1 MNTFIIETILLF
13 FASLIFVFFT
23 VKINLSKTKISSKTK
38 ILKLLEYIIG
48 LILITIISI
57 LAIHKKILLLS
68 LSIVTYII
76 IKKTNW
82 REKLDL

>member
-23 VKINLSKTKISSKTK
+23 VKINLSKTTISSKKK